1 MKRLHAGMLVVL
13 LLVAVAIAPTTYN
26 FSKKLFAGE
35 NLVNGSIDHS
45 AHHQAIQNIGGK

>member
-1 MKRLHAGMLVVL
+1 MKRLHAGILVVL

-35 NLVNGSIDHS
+35 NLLNGSIDHT
-45 AHHQAIQNIGGK
+45 AHHSQAIQYIGR